1 MAAATRAGALIDFA
15 ARSSQV
21 AKSLHPENDEG
32 ERVKLQGNQCVV
44 RPWRMDDAESVVRHA
59 NNINVARQLRDRFP
73 HPYTRANANAF
84 LKAATN
90 APEPSNLAIDVD
102 GEAVGAVGYV
112 PGIDVERFSA
122 EIGYWLG
129 ESYWGRGIATEALL
143 LVTTHVFETLNLLR
157 LFALP
162 FADNAGSI
170 RVLEKA
176 RYARE
181 GLLRS
186 SSVKYGQPR
195 DQLIYARVNASW
207 RGVGV

>member
-1 MAAATRAGALIDFA
+1 M
-15 ARSSQV
+15 
-21 AKSLHPENDEG
+21 
-32 ERVKLQGNQCVV
+32 KLKGDRCVV
-44 RPWRMDDAESVVRHA
+44 RPWRMEDAESVVRHA

-73 HPYTRANANAF
+73 HPYTRANASAF
-84 LKAATN
+84 LKAATS
-90 APEPSNLAIDVD
+90 APEPSNLAIDVG

-129 ESYWGRGIATEALL
+129 ESFWGRGITTEALR
-143 LVTTHVFETLNLLR
+143 LVTDHVFDTLNMLR

-176 RYARE
+176 GFTLEGRQRRMVVKDGRVGDLLLYARLAAE
-181 GLLRS
+181 
-186 SSVKYGQPR
+186 
-195 DQLIYARVNASW
+195 
-207 RGVGV
+207 